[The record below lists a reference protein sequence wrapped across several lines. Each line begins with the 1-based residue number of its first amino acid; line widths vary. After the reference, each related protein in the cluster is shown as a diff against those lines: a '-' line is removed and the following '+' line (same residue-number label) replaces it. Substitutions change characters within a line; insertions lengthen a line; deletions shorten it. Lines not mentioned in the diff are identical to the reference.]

1 MPGHFVVDYAL
12 SVGIKQL
19 CLIVLASPPTPTPNF
34 FLFKQTNVYSDI
46 DLLEKDYLII
56 IA

>member
-19 CLIVLASPPTPTPNF
+19 CLIVLAAPPTRNF
-34 FLFKQTNVYSDI
+34 FLFKQTNVFSDI

-56 IA
+56 IAL